1 MLALKRMTPPISPSR
16 MRARRLA
23 DGTLPAK
30 PVTIIWPSACARESG
45 DDADDVV
52 LVLDA
57 VVDPVVVVPPAT
69 VVVVP
74 AGVPDFEP
82 GEPPGEPCVTAL
94 VVV

>member
-1 MLALKRMTPPISPSR
+1 
-16 MRARRLA
+16 MRAKRLA
-23 DGTLPAK
+23 EGTLPAK
-30 PVTIIWPSACARESG
+30 PVTIIWPSACARES
-45 DDADDVV
+45 DDGADDVV

-74 AGVPDFEP
+74 AGVPPEFEP